1 MKEIKFLGNSLENIQ
16 LYSDAAKKR
25 TGYELHKIQHGL
37 KPNNWKPITSVGSGV
52 KEIKVSAS
60 DGIYR
65 TIYIAKFK
73 EVVYVFRKK
82 IRKYVR
88 KILNWQRND
97 LKRLEINNGTST

>member
-16 LYSDAAKKR
+16 LFSDAAKKR

-37 KPNNWKPITSVGSGV
+37 KPDNWKPITSVGSGV

-73 EVVYVFRKK
+73 EVVYVLHAFQKK
-82 IRKYVR
+82 DQKTRQEDIELAK
-88 KILNWQRND
+88 
-97 LKRLEINNGTST
+97 KRLKEIGDK